1 MQFLLRVGLATP
13 TAIMVGTS
21 VGAANGILIKG
32 GPPFEVA
39 HRINAIIFDKTGT
52 LTKGKPTVTD
62 EIDLFDENTTSEPH
76 RPAHRRINQVIKL
89 AAMAEIGSEHP
100 LGESIVQA
108 AKDRQIRLP
117 DSSHAD
123 FSLHTG
129 GVSCTYPDGTCI
141 RVGNRSMMES
151 FSITLGSLVDS
162 AMWDLEVQGKTA
174 VCVAYNSVIVG
185 ILGIADV
192 VKPEA
197 MCTVSALKGMGVD
210 VWMVTGDN
218 KTTAEAIGD
227 ELGIGTNRIIA
238 GALPGDKVKQ
248 VEALQVEGKF
258 VAMIGDGIND
268 SPALAR
274 ADLGIA
280 VGAGTHIAI
289 DAADMVIVRNNLL
302 DVIVALDLAKVIIL
316 YIINVYFCSFP

>member
-1 MQFLLRVGLATP
+1 
-13 TAIMVGTS
+13 
-21 VGAANGILIKG
+21 
-32 GPPFEVA
+32 
-39 HRINAIIFDKTGT
+39 
-52 LTKGKPTVTD
+52 
-62 EIDLFDENTTSEPH
+62 
-76 RPAHRRINQVIKL
+76 
-89 AAMAEIGSEHP
+89 
-100 LGESIVQA
+100 
-108 AKDRQIRLP
+108 
-117 DSSHAD
+117 
-123 FSLHTG
+123 
-129 GVSCTYPDGTCI
+129 
-141 RVGNRSMMES
+141 
-151 FSITLGSLVDS
+151 
-162 AMWDLEVQGKTA
+162 
-174 VCVAYNSVIVG
+174 
-185 ILGIADV
+185 
-192 VKPEA
+192 
-197 MCTVSALKGMGVD
+197 